1 MTTDGRQPDD
11 IRLANEIRSRRRQ
24 LNLSMRD
31 LAGETGLS
39 PTLISQLE
47 RGIANPT
54 LGSLRKLANA
64 LDTTILRLLGAP
76 PERSPVVRHNQ
87 RLQMKI
93 PPGGIT
99 IELFNPDLNRKMA
112 LFQIRATAE
121 AGNLVRQPLRESTE
135 ECIVVMEGT
144 FKITIAGHTYDL
156 EPGDS
161 AYFEG
166 RDLEALH
173 VVSSGNARF
182 ISAITPPVW

>member
-1 MTTDGRQPDD
+1 MTTGDNQPDN
-11 IRLANEIRSRRRQ
+11 IRLANEIKSRRKQ
-24 LNLSMRD
+24 LKLSMRD
-31 LAGETGLS
+31 LARETGLS

-64 LDTTILRLLGAP
+64 LDTTILRLLGTP
-76 PERSPVVRHNQ
+76 PGRSPVVRRDQ

-112 LFQIRATAE
+112 LFQIQATAE
-121 AGNLVRQPLRESTE
+121 DGNLVRQPLREVTE
-135 ECIVVMEGT
+135 ECLVVMEG
-144 FKITIAGHTYDL
+144 KLEIRIAGRTYDL
-156 EPGDS
+156 KPGDS

-166 RDLEALH
+166 QQLEALH
-173 VVSSGNARF
+173 VVGSGRARF
-182 ISAITPPVW
+182 ISAITPPLW